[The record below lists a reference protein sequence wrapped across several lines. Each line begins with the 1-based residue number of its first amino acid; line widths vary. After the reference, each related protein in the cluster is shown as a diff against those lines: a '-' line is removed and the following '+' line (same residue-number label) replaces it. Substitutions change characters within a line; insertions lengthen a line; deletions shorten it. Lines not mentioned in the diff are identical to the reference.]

1 MAMRDET
8 LYTKLVEVKHLYVQ
22 KQPDTLSVLEK
33 CERVE
38 ALVAACNEVLGC
50 SMSNFYPNE

>member
-22 KQPDTLSVLEK
+22 KQPTTLSILEK

-38 ALVAACNEVLGC
+38 ALIDACNKVLGC